1 MFSYFVFLQWTRIII
16 HCFLKVIKNC
26 LNALLFFDSGSKLF
40 KVKESWKNKN
50 SHMEYVTFWIWDVR
64 RRAFICLSLIV
75 MCESNFPLLWESV
88 TKNHYPWNG
97 FVWYKKIRVSSSLS
111 ECIHIRG
118 SSHACAEG
126 KSCDTAF
133 VLCGA
138 QSLVENVQCNR
149 GITQGDIMENPN
161 WYQSNSY

>member
-1 MFSYFVFLQWTRIII
+1 
-16 HCFLKVIKNC
+16 
-26 LNALLFFDSGSKLF
+26 
-40 KVKESWKNKN
+40 
-50 SHMEYVTFWIWDVR
+50 MEYVTFWIWDVR

-75 MCESNFPLLWESV
+75 MCESNFPLLWETV

-97 FVWYKKIRVSSSLS
+97 FVWYKKIRVSSSFS
-111 ECIHIRG
+111 ECIHICG

-133 VLCGA
+133 VLCWA

-161 WYQSNSY
+161 WYQIYILSRKHSYSGLFSWQGFQSFSNPLNLSHFLYSLLFGRDFISLEYNSLDFWKVN